1 MPQNAKCVMILG
13 PTASGKTSFA
23 VRLARVFRAEIVGAD
38 SRQVYR
44 GLDIGSGKDLEE
56 YRAEDGSSV
65 PVHLLDVADPARTVF
80 SLADYLLLA
89 NRAIE
94 DISRRGVLPVVC
106 GGTALYLHGL
116 LSAYRLRGG
125 APSADEREKLRSLSN
140 EELRNILRS
149 LDPDDPVPS
158 EEPDNRTRLI
168 RRIEILRAPDGMTEA
183 EKDCLPR
190 MERSWLILGILRSR
204 DEIRASIE
212 KRLDDRL
219 AHGMLDEARR
229 LHEQGV
235 SWKTLEFF
243 GLEYRYMALHLQG
256 QLTFEAMREELLC
269 RIRQFAKR
277 QDSWFRKL
285 ERDGFPVYWIRPGE
299 EAKAFGLV
307 SDHLAGRALPP
318 PEILLSRISYG
329 RKK

>member
-1 MPQNAKCVMILG
+1 MPDDAKCVMILG

-23 VRLARVFRAEIVGAD
+23 VRLARTFRAEIVSAD

-44 GLDIGSGKDLEE
+44 GLDIGSGKDIDE
-56 YRAEDGSSV
+56 YSAPDGSSV
-65 PVHLLDVADPARTVF
+65 PVHLLDVADPARGDF
-80 SLADYLLLA
+80 SLADYLRLA

-94 DISRRGVLPVVC
+94 EILRRGSLPLVC

-116 LSAYRLRGG
+116 LSSYELHGG
-125 APSADEREKLRSLSN
+125 APAADARA
-140 EELRNILRS
+140 ELRALSVEALRETLRT
-149 LDPDDPVPS
+149 LDPQDPILTK
-158 EEPDNRTRLI
+158 EPDNRTRMI
-168 RRIEILRAPDGMTEA
+168 RRIEILRAPAGMTEGERA
-183 EKDCLPR
+183 CLPQTDR
-190 MERSWLILGILRSR
+190 DWLILGVLRPR
-204 DEIRASIE
+204 DEIRARIE
-212 KRLDDRL
+212 QRLDDRL

-235 SWKTLEFF
+235 SWQTMEFF

-256 QLTFEAMREELLC
+256 RMSFHEMREELLC

-299 EAKAFGLV
+299 EEKARELV
-307 SDHLAGRALPP
+307 ARHLDDKALPP
-318 PEILLSRISYG
+318 PEILLRNISYG
-329 RKK
+329 RKQ